1 MLQKRKNRKLT
12 WEKHSFI
19 TVWKDTENEDS
30 GQFIASL
37 RVLLL
42 SLGMQ
47 AVATGCGFVSWRL
60 VCVCPGWGAA
70 GGGLWGLE
78 TDAAGLLPPCPWA
91 PRLCQAVPGQ
101 KWIVAG
107 LARMCLPLQMKE
119 FALWSV
125 FSLELGSVYETFFF
139 SNSLGENSF
148 FDRFAHM
155 MLAGPAVVLHRSLLA
170 CHSELHSCSAANPG
184 TLF

>member
-1 MLQKRKNRKLT
+1 MGKTFFHNCMKGHRKWGQWSVYSLTTCVAAFTRYAGCCNRMWVCVLET
-12 WEKHSFI
+12 CLC
-19 TVWKDTENEDS
+19 VPRVRS
-30 GQFIASL
+30 GWWWSL
-37 RVLLL
+37 RV
-42 SLGMQ
+42 GDRR
-47 AVATGCGFVSWRL
+47 SWT
-60 VCVCPGWGAA
+60 PS
-70 GGGLWGLE
+70 
-78 TDAAGLLPPCPWA
+78 PCPWA